1 MKCSRGVAIW
11 AVVPVSAWAAQTWGP
26 GLQAHECRDMTV
38 YFKLL
43 LWGPVVEELV
53 FRAGLQRWLTYLL
66 SRRLSG
72 AWLAN
77 CMTSFVFGLMH
88 YTLTGQPALWL
99 VIVPSI
105 ALGWAYSKTNS
116 LALAIGLH
124 ASFNLAFIA
133 WTCVFI

>member
-1 MKCSRGVAIW
+1 MRCSRWGVVLV
-11 AVVPVSAWAAQTWGP
+11 VVPASAWAAQAWGL
-26 GLQAHECRDMTV
+26 GLQVHECRDTAV

-53 FRAGLQRWLTYLL
+53 FRAGLQKWLTH
-66 SRRLSG
+66 RLAR

-77 CMTSFVFGLMH
+77 GITSFLFAGMH
-88 YTLTGQPALWL
+88 CASTGQPATWL

-124 ASFNLAFIA
+124 ASFNLAFMA
-133 WTCVFI
+133 WTCAFI